1 MLHYSLA
8 HWSTFLTMALLL
20 NLAPG
25 PDIAFI
31 LGHTARGGKRHGA
44 AAMLGIWTGV
54 LGHIIFAAVGLS
66 AIIAAS
72 AEAFAVVKWI
82 GVAYLFWLGVQALRS
97 RGDFLNR
104 QRTGPVGALRRVYGQ
119 GILVNLLNPK
129 VAIFFLAF
137 LPQFVTAD
145 AGPVW
150 LQLFVHGVLIVAVA
164 ALIEP
169 PLVLFGDRVTAG
181 LRASPRLGLWLDRT
195 LGGML
200 IGLGVKL
207 AVTER

>member
-1 MLHYSLA
+1 MLHYNLA
-8 HWSTFLTMALLL
+8 HWSTFLTMAFLL

-44 AAMLGIWTGV
+44 AAMLGVWTGV
-54 LGHIIFAAVGLS
+54 LGHITCAVVGLS

-72 AEAFAVVKWI
+72 AEAFAVVKWV
-82 GVAYLFWLGVQALRS
+82 GVAYLFWLGLQALRS
-97 RGDFLNR
+97 QGNFLAASRTDASGD
-104 QRTGPVGALRRVYGQ
+104 LRRVFGQ

-137 LPQFVTAD
+137 LPQFVVAG

-150 LQLFVHGVLIVAVA
+150 LQLFVHGVLIIGVA
-164 ALIEP
+164 ATIEP
-169 PLVLFGDRVTAG
+169 FLILFGDRVTAR
-181 LRASPRLGLWLDRT
+181 LRANPRLGFWLDRA

-200 IGLGVKL
+200 IGLGAKL
-207 AVTER
+207 AVTQR

>member
-1 MLHYSLA
+1 MLHYGLA
-8 HWSTFLTMALLL
+8 HWSAFFTAALLL

-25 PDIAFI
+25 PDLAFI

-44 AAMLGIWTGV
+44 AAMLGIWVGV
-54 LGHIIFAAVGLS
+54 LGHITLATAGLS

-72 AEAFAVVKWI
+72 AQAFAVVKWA
-82 GVAYLFWLGVQALRS
+82 GVVYLFWLGIQALRS
-97 RGDFLNR
+97 KAGFTAPARPRSN
-104 QRTGPVGALRRVYGQ
+104 VSLRRIFGQ
-119 GILVNLLNPK
+119 GMLVNLLNPK

-137 LPQFVTAD
+137 LPQFVVSG

-150 LQLFVHGVLIVAVA
+150 LQLLVHGVLIIVVA

-169 PLVLFGDRVTAG
+169 PLVVFGDRVTAK
-181 LRASPRLGLWLDRT
+181 LRASGRLALWLDRA

-200 IGLGVKL
+200 IGLGIKL
-207 AVTER
+207 AVTRR

>member
-1 MLHYSLA
+1 
-8 HWSTFLTMALLL
+8 
-20 NLAPG
+20 
-25 PDIAFI
+25 
-31 LGHTARGGKRHGA
+31 
-44 AAMLGIWTGV
+44 MLGIWTGV
-54 LGHIIFAAVGLS
+54 LGHITFAAVGLS

-72 AEAFAVVKWI
+72 AEAFAAVKWV
-82 GVAYLFWLGVQALRS
+82 GVAYLVWLGVQALRA

-104 QRTGPVGALRRVYGQ
+104 QGTGAVGALRRVYGQ

-137 LPQFVTAD
+137 LPQFVTAG

-169 PLVLFGDRVTAG
+169 PLVLFGDRVTAR